1 MNDTKRTNLSGLNP
15 EDFTKDIKGKKTALY
30 ILKNKNG
37 MEVAVTNYG
46 AAVLSI
52 VVPDKNNQFAS
63 VILSHSDIDSVINSP
78 EPFLSTTI
86 GRYANRIAKGK
97 FTLDSKTYT
106 LATNNGANHLHGG
119 PTGFHTRVWDAE
131 QVNETTLEL
140 RYTSKDGEE
149 GFPGKVNVILTYEVE
164 KDRNA
169 FRINYKAKTDRT
181 TIINLTNHGF
191 FNLAG
196 IANPST
202 SVEDNVVTI
211 NADYYTPVDETCI
224 PTGEIAPVEG
234 TPMDFRTPHVV
245 GERIDSD
252 FEQLKIGI
260 GYDHNYV
267 LCKSEMGALEEAAT
281 CYDPKSGRLMRV
293 YTTEPGVQLYTGN
306 WLNGFEGAH
315 GATYPK
321 RSAICFEAQKF
332 PDTPNKPHFPSA
344 KLSPGEIYK
353 QTTIYAFEV
362 KE

>member
-1 MNDTKRTNLSGLNP
+1 MNNTITTNLSGLKP
-15 EDFTKDIKGKKTALY
+15 EDFFKDIKGKKTALY
-30 ILKNKNG
+30 ILKNKKG

-52 VVPDKNNQFAS
+52 VVPDKNGHFSS
-63 VILSHSDIDSVINSP
+63 VILSHSDINSVINSP

-97 FTLDSKTYT
+97 FILNSETYS
-106 LATNNGANHLHGG
+106 LATNNGPNHLHGG
-119 PTGFHTRVWDAE
+119 PTGFHSKVWDAN
-131 QVNETTLEL
+131 QIDDATLEL
-140 RYTSKDGEE
+140 RYNSKDGEE
-149 GFPGKVNVILTYEVE
+149 GFPGNLNITIIYKLEQ
-164 KDRNA
+164 DRNA
-169 FRINYKAKTDRT
+169 FRINYKAQTDKT
-181 TIINLTNHGF
+181 TIVNLTNHGF

-211 NADYYTPVDETCI
+211 NADYYTPVDNTCI

-252 FEQLKIGI
+252 FEQLKIGV

-267 LCKSEMGALEEAAT
+267 LRKSEAGALEEAAT

-306 WLNGFEGAH
+306 WLNGFTGTH

-344 KLSPGEIYK
+344 KLNPGEEYK
-353 QTTIYAFEV
+353 QTTVYSFEI
-362 KE
+362 KK

>member
-1 MNDTKRTNLSGLNP
+1 MNNTSKTNISGLTP
-15 EDFTKDIKGKKTALY
+15 EDFDKEIKGKRTALY
-30 ILKNKNG
+30 ILRNNKG

-46 AAVLSI
+46 AAILSI
-52 VVPDKNNQFAS
+52 NVPDKDGNYSN
-63 VILSHSDIDSVINSP
+63 VILSHSDINSVINSP

-97 FTLDSKTYT
+97 FTLDSKNYN
-106 LATNNGANHLHGG
+106 LATNNGPNHLHGG
-119 PTGFHTRVWDAE
+119 PTGFHARVWDAD
-131 QVNETTLEL
+131 QVNDSTLEL
-140 RYTSKDGEE
+140 RYKSKDGEE
-149 GFPGKVNVILTYEVE
+149 GFPGNLNIIITYEVE
-164 KDRNA
+164 EDRNA
-169 FRINYKAKTDRT
+169 LRINYKAKTDQT

-196 IANPST
+196 IANPT
-202 SVEDNVVTI
+202 PSVEDNVVTI

-224 PTGEIAPVEG
+224 PTGEIAPVAG
-234 TPMDFRTPHVV
+234 TPMDFRNPYVV

-252 FEQLKIGI
+252 FEQLKIGV

-267 LCKSEMGALEEAAT
+267 LSKSEVGALEEAAT

-344 KLSPGEIYK
+344 RLNPGEIYK
-353 QTTIYAFEV
+353 QTTVYAFEI
-362 KE
+362 KN